1 MRVTQFTQYNN
12 FILNQQR
19 TLSELN
25 KVQMEISTG
34 TKIQNMYDDAAVF
47 TKHLK
52 LTEEI
57 NSLTQVKSSATFA
70 QTFANETD
78 TVMNDFVSTL
88 GTFKTNLLNAANAT
102 NDETSRNAIVSEL
115 KGLLEHLKDLANTSI
130 NGKYLFS
137 GSRFDTKPID
147 DNFEYQGNSE
157 NVKAFLGAGV
167 EREYNIDGASLFL
180 GRDNDY
186 SKHIST
192 NVVQYDKMKANPE
205 FVVRGADGN
214 LYIDK
219 TIPYPDEPGAVS
231 INEPIS
237 GDSQIRQLTGVED
250 IKLDETDYEKIYQEY
265 KYNNTVG
272 VNYNSVGVDG
282 NELVIE
288 NFFFEGTK
296 EDTLIDP
303 DNPDKRMKDNFNL
316 IHFTGKDTD
325 GNDIDTFLKVNG
337 DTKMKDLTSRIQEIY
352 GDVSV
357 SFEDG
362 KIHITDN
369 SSENKKLLDVSF
381 TTQNTTDKTSEDT
394 FSSDGDTFTS
404 VSNFYTD
411 NTSDT
416 LYSLLGSQ
424 DSNGNTFNKIHL
436 TGTDTDG
443 NNVDV
448 VLNVDDQTELQDLI
462 DEIQNAYGDVS
473 VSLENNKIVVKD
485 NSGNGNLSLDMTT
498 QSDSTPIEMLDVG
511 DPSTT
516 DSIPSNYDSYIID
529 NAFFDTDDTK
539 AKLKDILST
548 EAKTVDG
555 DETRDFNL
563 IHLSG
568 TDTNGANVDV
578 DLSVD
583 NTTTL
588 EDLMNKIKDTYG
600 DVDVQFY
607 DGKIKVTANSGK
619 ENLKVVMTGYY
630 DTNNDGLDTG
640 TDKRLKIF
648 EKYSVKNKY
657 KDGIS
662 YFYVKGKKPG
672 GELVDEKFAL
682 KNSDSVNNL
691 LEKIGKIYGNTPTSK
706 VVDVSLNDMG
716 EIQIK
721 DIESGKMLTDFY
733 MVASDKDEPSIEDL
747 VKNGDY
753 IVEFQKSNFNSI
765 RNLSTIQSNHDYF
778 DNRITK
784 FGSAF
789 KTIDT
794 KREALPSDK
803 LYNVLGEKGIRD
815 SDGTIQKFDHLTL
828 SGVDADGFEVEPFDL
843 SVDENTTMQDLMDQ
857 IKDHFG
863 DVSVNLEN
871 GELIIHDNSI
881 PNPTDISNLKIK
893 IGAYDADDESLQVFA
908 SKDIANFQKLYMD
921 KSGNEIKGNVSN
933 FGNDYKVILK
943 NGERITEKNE
953 MSQQYVTDNALLSD
967 SILYKSSKTDK
978 VRDIFGNDISSIT
991 LKQDDGTSV
1000 NITVDGNTTFQDII
1014 DNSNGLITGYSD
1026 GVFSTKQ
1033 NVSITYKN
1041 DSGDILK
1048 DIGYEKLN
1056 IDYMD
1061 LDGNY
1066 KKALII
1072 LRDQPYIDENNNK
1085 HYSTFWIDN
1094 NNDGNID
1101 NDEVYDIFE
1110 PDGSLTPAHDT
1121 ITTTVEM
1128 DKNTCT
1134 ACKKEKLQKGMTYRQ
1149 LGDVISMLTSGNLP
1163 ANKTADDYNEA
1174 VNKAKEEIT
1183 TGMDE
1188 KGRFYLKDKSN
1199 NPTKIDL
1206 SIYTDNN
1213 SLYFQANNAITVDEP
1228 QVDFFDTLQ
1237 KAIDAVKNGNN
1248 YPDSEKNPRNFGIQ
1262 GAIEAIDHVT
1272 DHVRRLHA
1280 KIGAVSNEF
1289 SLTIERTEMLTL
1301 NVQQLQ
1307 SENIDTDLGEA
1318 TMKLNSL
1325 QVSYQALLASIAKVN
1340 KLTLLNYL

>member
-1 MRVTQFTQYNN
+1 MRVTHFTQYNN

-25 KVQMEISTG
+25 KVQMQISTG
-34 TKIQNMYDDAAVF
+34 SKIQNMYDDAAVF

-186 SKHIST
+186 VKHIST
-192 NVVQYDKMKANPE
+192 NVVQFDKMKANPQ
-205 FVVRGADGN
+205 FVVRGNDGN

-219 TIPYPDEPGAVS
+219 HIKEHGKNPDSEDVPK
-231 INEPIS
+231 NEPVT
-237 GDSQIRQLTGVED
+237 GESQIRMLTGVED
-250 IKLDETDYEKIYQEY
+250 
-265 KYNNTVG
+265 KYV
-272 VNYNSVGVDG
+272 
-282 NELVIE
+282 
-288 NFFFEGTK
+288 
-296 EDTLIDP
+296 
-303 DNPDKRMKDNFNL
+303 
-316 IHFTGKDTD
+316 
-325 GNDIDTFLKVNG
+325 
-337 DTKMKDLTSRIQEIY
+337 
-352 GDVSV
+352 
-357 SFEDG
+357 
-362 KIHITDN
+362 
-369 SSENKKLLDVSF
+369 
-381 TTQNTTDKTSEDT
+381 
-394 FSSDGDTFTS
+394 
-404 VSNFYTD
+404 
-411 NTSDT
+411 
-416 LYSLLGSQ
+416 
-424 DSNGNTFNKIHL
+424 
-436 TGTDTDG
+436 
-443 NNVDV
+443 
-448 VLNVDDQTELQDLI
+448 
-462 DEIQNAYGDVS
+462 
-473 VSLENNKIVVKD
+473 
-485 NSGNGNLSLDMTT
+485 GNG
-498 QSDSTPIEMLDVG
+498 
-511 DPSTT
+511 
-516 DSIPSNYDSYIID
+516 
-529 NAFFDTDDTK
+529 
-539 AKLKDILST
+539 
-548 EAKTVDG
+548 
-555 DETRDFNL
+555 
-563 IHLSG
+563 
-568 TDTNGANVDV
+568 
-578 DLSVD
+578 
-583 NTTTL
+583 
-588 EDLMNKIKDTYG
+588 
-600 DVDVQFY
+600 
-607 DGKIKVTANSGK
+607 
-619 ENLKVVMTGYY
+619 
-630 DTNNDGLDTG
+630 
-640 TDKRLKIF
+640 
-648 EKYSVKNKY
+648 KY
-657 KDGIS
+657 KDGFS
-662 YFYVKGKKPG
+662 YFYVKGRKPN
-672 GELVDEKFAL
+672 GETFNTKFSL
-682 KNSDSVNNL
+682 SNSDTVNNL
-691 LEKIGKIYGNTPTSK
+691 LKKIGEIYGNTAVSK

-716 EIQIK
+716 QIQIK
-721 DIESGKMLTDFY
+721 DIQSGKMLTDFY
-733 MVASDKDEPSIEDL
+733 MVASDKDEDSIEDL

-753 IVEFQKSNFNSI
+753 IVEFQKSDYASVPM
-765 RNLSTIQSNHDYF
+765 LSSTTANNGYF
-778 DNRITK
+778 DNRIYK
-784 FGSAF
+784 FGVVF
-789 KTIDT
+789 KKNSNHENAI
-794 KREALPSDK
+794 PQDK
-803 LYNVLGEKGIRD
+803 IEDVLGDVNLKVNIN
-815 SDGTIQKFDHLTL
+815 GTSYSVTSTQTFQDLIYKIK
-828 SGVDADGFEVEPFDL
+828 ADGYNAYL
-843 SVDENTTMQDLMDQ
+843 
-857 IKDHFG
+857 KD
-863 DVSVNLEN
+863 
-871 GELIIHDNSI
+871 GELIIEDNSI
-881 PNPTDISNLKIK
+881 TNPSDTSNLTITMQTT
-893 IGAYDADDESLQVFA
+893 DASGNSIDALTP
-908 SKDIANFQKLYMD
+908 KDVVNFDKLYMD

-953 MSQQYVTDNALLSD
+953 FAQQYVTDNALLSD

-1026 GVFSTKQ
+1026 GVFTTKQ
-1033 NVSITYKN
+1033 NVSITYKDN
-1041 DSGDILK
+1041 SGNILK
-1048 DIGYEKLN
+1048 NIGYEKLKIN
-1056 IDYMD
+1056 FKDI
-1061 LDGNY
+1061 DGNY

-1110 PDGSLTPAHDT
+1110 PDGSMTPAHDT

-1163 ANKTADDYNEA
+1163 TSNSADDYNKA
-1174 VNKAKEEIT
+1174 INAAKEKVS
-1183 TGMDE
+1183 TGVDD

-1199 NPTKIDL
+1199 NSTKIDL
-1206 SIYTDNN
+1206 SIYTENN
-1213 SLYFQANNAITVDEP
+1213 SLYFQANNAITIDEP
-1228 QVDFFDTLQ
+1228 QVDFFDMLQ

-1248 YPDSEKNPRNFGIQ
+1248 YPDSEKNPRSFGIQ

-1289 SLTIERTEMLTL
+1289 NLTIERTEMLTL

-1307 SENIDTDLGEA
+1307 SENIDTDIGEA